1 MTPTQKPAN
10 SLYLALVGIV
20 VLAISVGLVALQ
32 PYGTPLNWAIR
43 VAALSGYQAI
53 FLAIV
58 SSNYMRQMR
67 QRFGRPFIK
76 VHHALSIAGLSLVTL
91 HPLLIAWDSLSL
103 GVFVP
108 RFDSWRVFLQLGGR
122 PAWYLLGLA
131 SLAALLRRKIR
142 RPWRVIH
149 TLNYVAFWLATA
161 HAILIGSSL
170 QSMVTKAVAV
180 LMALAVVAICIQKR
194 VQGRRGKA

>member
-1 MTPTQKPAN
+1 MAPTRKPAK
-10 SLYLALVGIV
+10 SLYLVLVGIV
-20 VLAISVGLVALQ
+20 ALAVSVGLVVLQ
-32 PYGTPLNWAIR
+32 PYGTPVNWAIR
-43 VAALSGYQAI
+43 VAALSGYQAV

-67 QRFGRPFIK
+67 RRFGRPFIQ

-103 GVFVP
+103 TVFVP

-131 SLAALLRRKIR
+131 SLAALLRRKIG
-142 RPWRVIH
+142 RPWRLIH
-149 TLNYVAFWLATA
+149 TLNYVAFWLASV
-161 HAILIGSSL
+161 HAILIGPSF
-170 QSMVTKAVAV
+170 QPTVTKAVAV
-180 LMALAVVAICIQKR
+180 LMSLAIVAIYVQKR
-194 VQGRRGKA
+194 LRARRTKT